1 MKRTLA
7 FPELLGCALDRL
19 RLVGFLHGKRR
30 IILLLLALVAA
41 PAAAQVAA
49 TVDGVQM
56 PAWVERGGSRMPLTP
71 GMQLRAGDEVHAG
84 GGSRVVIRLAEGS
97 IVKLGENGRL
107 RFTELSPAR
116 ELFKAALSVLEGAFR
131 FTTDLVAKDR
141 RREVSFRVATVTVG
155 IRGTDFWAR
164 SRPGNE
170 IVCLIEG
177 GVEVAADGE
186 PPLTMDKPLQFYRRV
201 RGATQ
206 PVGVVEAQQL
216 AQWQRETDIEPGQGA
231 ARTGGRWG
239 VRLVTVDD
247 QRTALEFY
255 DRVRAAGYPAEIQ
268 PTREGIYHVRIRSL
282 ASRADAEA
290 LAESL
295 RGRHGI
301 AEPLV
306 TN

>member
-1 MKRTLA
+1 MKSTLA
-7 FPELLGCALDRL
+7 FPELLGFALDRL
-19 RLVGFLHGKRR
+19 RLVGFLHGKPR

-107 RFTELSPAR
+107 RFTELSAAK
-116 ELFKAALSVLEGAFR
+116 ELFKAALGVLEGAFR
-131 FTTDLVAKDR
+131 FTTELVAKER

-201 RGATQ
+201 QGATQ
-206 PVGVVEAQQL
+206 PVGIVEPKQL
-216 AQWQRETDIEPGQGA
+216 EQWTRDTDMAAGKGGA
-231 ARTGGRWG
+231 RVGGRFG
-239 VRLVTVDD
+239 VRLATLDD
-247 QRTALEFY
+247 QRTALEYY
-255 DRVRAAGYPAEIQ
+255 DRLRNAGYPAEIQ
-268 PTREGIYHVRIRSL
+268 PTREGLYHVRIRQL
-282 ASRADAEA
+282 ASREDAEA

-295 RGRHGI
+295 RGQHGI

-306 TN
+306 TQ

>member
-1 MKRTLA
+1 M
-7 FPELLGCALDRL
+7 
-19 RLVGFLHGKRR
+19 
-30 IILLLLALVAA
+30 LLLALLTAPL

-71 GMQLRAGDEVHAG
+71 GMALRAGDEVHAG

-107 RFTELSPAR
+107 RFTELSPAK
-116 ELFKAALSVLEGAFR
+116 EFFKAALSVLEGAFR
-131 FTTDLVAKDR
+131 FTTDLVNKNR
-141 RREVSFRVATVTVG
+141 RREVSFRVSTVTAG
-155 IRGTDFWAR
+155 IRGTDLWAR

-177 GVEVAADGE
+177 AVEVVADGE
-186 PPLTMDKPLQFYRRV
+186 APLVMDKSLQFYRRV
-201 RGATQ
+201 QGATQ

-216 AQWQRETDIEPGQGA
+216 AQWTRETDIEPGKGA
-231 ARTGGRWG
+231 ARVGGRWG
-239 VRLVTVDD
+239 VRLATLDS
-247 QRTALEFY
+247 QGTALEYY
-255 DRVRAAGYPAEIQ
+255 DRLRAAGYPAEIQ
-268 PTREGIYHVRIRSL
+268 PTQEGLYHIRIRSL
-282 ASRADAEA
+282 ASREDAEA

-295 RGRHGI
+295 RGKLGV

>member
-1 MKRTLA
+1 
-7 FPELLGCALDRL
+7 
-19 RLVGFLHGKRR
+19 
-30 IILLLLALVAA
+30 LLLLALVGA
-41 PAAAQVAA
+41 PAVAQVAA

-71 GMQLRAGDEVHAG
+71 GMALRAGDEVHAG

-107 RFTELSPAR
+107 RFTELSPAK

-131 FTTDLVAKDR
+131 FTTDLVAKNR
-141 RREVSFRVATVTVG
+141 RREVSFRVSTVTAG
-155 IRGTDFWAR
+155 IRGTDLWGR

-177 GVEVAADGE
+177 AVEVVADGE
-186 PPLTMDKPLQFYRRV
+186 APLVMDKPLQFYRRV
-201 RGATQ
+201 QGATQ

-216 AQWQRETDIEPGQGA
+216 AQWTRETDIEPGKGA
-231 ARTGGRWG
+231 ALASGRWG
-239 VRLVTVDD
+239 VRLATLDN
-247 QRTALEFY
+247 QRTALEYY

-268 PTREGIYHVRIRSL
+268 PTREGIYHVRIRQL
-282 ASRADAEA
+282 ASREDAEA

-295 RGRHGI
+295 RGKLGI
-301 AEPLV
+301 TEPLV
-306 TN
+306 TQ